1 MGPITQTVVRD
12 TAVDFSYPYLLTKIG
27 FITKKPSP
35 LPKVMA
41 IVWPYDTKLW
51 IALLVTL
58 PAICMIYYSYS
69 KLDKRGFEK
78 SFNFGKAVLEA
89 IQILGCQGMIHHY
102 HLNKMKKVQRNP
114 LNGATVLSAKN

>member
-1 MGPITQTVVRD
+1 MGPITQTVVRN

-27 FITKKPSP
+27 FITKKPSA

-41 IVWPYDTKLW
+41 ILWPYEMKLW

-69 KLDKRGFEK
+69 KFDKKGFEK
-78 SFNFGKAVLEA
+78 SFNFAKAALEA
-89 IQILGCQGMIHHY
+89 SQILVYQGMIHHC
-102 HLNKMKKVQRNP
+102 HLNQMKS
-114 LNGATVLSAKN
+114 TE

>member
-41 IVWPYDTKLW
+41 IAWPFEMKLW
-51 IALLVTL
+51 IALLVTV
-58 PAICMIYYSYS
+58 PAICMIYYFFS
-69 KLDKRGFEK
+69 KVDKKGFEK
-78 SFNFGKAVLEA
+78 DFNFGKAALEA
-89 IQILGCQGMIHHY
+89 TQILVNQGMMHF
-102 HLNKMKKVQRNP
+102 
-114 LNGATVLSAKN
+114 